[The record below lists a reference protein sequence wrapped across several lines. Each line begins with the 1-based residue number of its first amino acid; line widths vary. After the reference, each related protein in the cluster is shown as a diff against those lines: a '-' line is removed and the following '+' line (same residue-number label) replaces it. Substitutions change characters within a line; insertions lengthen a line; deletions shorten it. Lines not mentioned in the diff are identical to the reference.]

1 MNDIKTHNINISTT
15 ASQQG
20 RHLTSLDIHV
30 QSAHQRSES
39 LLRCD
44 REG

>member
-1 MNDIKTHNINISTT
+1 MLKLMTDIKTHNIITT

-20 RHLTSLDIHV
+20 HHLTSLDI

-39 LLRCD
+39 L
-44 REG
+44 